1 MACLLGSVLTA
12 SDEAA
17 LQLGFPLDLVARCRE
32 GEADRAGVRLGLFL
46 DRSMLLRIA
55 AIGADSGLDRML
67 GFNLKDASGLN
78 DTALGR
84 IGLTSAGA

>member
-1 MACLLGSVLTA
+1 
-12 SDEAA
+12 
-17 LQLGFPLDLVARCRE
+17 
-32 GEADRAGVRLGLFL
+32 
-46 DRSMLLRIA
+46 MLLRIA

-78 DTALGR
+78 DTSLGR